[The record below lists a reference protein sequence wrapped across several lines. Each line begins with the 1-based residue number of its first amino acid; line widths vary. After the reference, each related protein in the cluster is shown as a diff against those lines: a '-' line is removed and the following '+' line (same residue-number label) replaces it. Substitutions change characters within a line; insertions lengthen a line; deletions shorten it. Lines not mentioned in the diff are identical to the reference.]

1 MPRLIVGL
9 FAVFAATVPAM
20 AQSIGEPLPGRGVP
34 SAKLPAPNLDK
45 AMRPCPEYGPGYV
58 RVDGS
63 SFCVRAGGSVRA
75 EFGKRSDNRYGSAV
89 GATAQLEARGE
100 STLGPVRAIVRG
112 KVQSD
117 QGVFGD
123 SFYR

>member
-9 FAVFAATVPAM
+9 FAAFAAAVPAA
-20 AQSIGEPLPGRGVP
+20 AQSIGEPIPGRGAP
-34 SAKLPAPNLDK
+34 ASKLPAPKLDK
-45 AMRPCPEYGPGYV
+45 AARPCPEYGPGYV

-117 QGVFGD
+117 RGVLGD